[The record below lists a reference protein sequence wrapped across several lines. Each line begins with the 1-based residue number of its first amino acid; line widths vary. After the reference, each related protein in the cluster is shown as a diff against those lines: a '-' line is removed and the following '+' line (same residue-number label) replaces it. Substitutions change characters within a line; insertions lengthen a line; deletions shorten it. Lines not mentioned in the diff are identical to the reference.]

1 MLLQEGPSSAQQQ
14 SPAGRTAGQLAGL
27 AGHMLDLQTD
37 TNRRYTD
44 NMFGSQQQVRL
55 ILRTSLAVFNQVHD
69 T

>member
-1 MLLQEGPSSAQQQ
+1 MPNSRVLQGEPQDNLQDLQ
-14 SPAGRTAGQLAGL
+14 DTMQ
-27 AGHMLDLQTD
+27 DLQTD